1 MNTLSLPSTRHGVRF
16 VLYPGHS
23 ALHIVDQLTH
33 LELVDA
39 RVPAGEEAP
48 ALPDSRAWLAA
59 CVEQPGFRL
68 VTMSEDGL
76 LVGFAAGSAHEGRI
90 VIDQVVLAAGAR
102 TRNPDIAGELVDAF
116 VESADLPW
124 ADVVI
129 RSHDHVLAHLL
140 SDGWRPARRDT
151 EGPDAQ
157 AAGGQTPVEDED
169 TLVLSAA
176 VGR

>member
-16 VLYPGHS
+16 VLYPEHS
-23 ALHIVDQLTH
+23 ALHIADQLTH

-39 RVPAGEEAP
+39 RVPAGEDTP
-48 ALPDSRAWLAA
+48 TVPDSRVWLTS

-76 LVGFAAGSAHEGRI
+76 LVGFAAGSVGEGRI

-102 TRNPDIAGELVDAF
+102 TRNPGIAGELVDAF

-124 ADVVI
+124 ADVVV
-129 RSHDHVLAHLL
+129 RSHDAVLAHLV
-140 SDGWRPARRDT
+140 STGWRPAGTGTAADARDLRT
-151 EGPDAQ
+151 
-157 AAGGQTPVEDED
+157 DED
-169 TLVLSAA
+169 DAVVLSAA
-176 VGR
+176 AAR